1 MMEVRKEVK
10 VTQDLYYDYTQKV
23 EVIFLEVRIK
33 LEKVTYLQYH
43 LTTAGCFM
51 MDSFTQIISSDSINN
66 SMKLQDNYTVN
77 TPSIESEGKAHIYPV
92 SHSRDEL

>member
-33 LEKVTYLQYH
+33 LEKVTYLRP
-43 LTTAGCFM
+43 T
-51 MDSFTQIISSDSINN
+51 
-66 SMKLQDNYTVN
+66 LQLLFCLKFSGLQARKYC
-77 TPSIESEGKAHIYPV
+77 IQK
-92 SHSRDEL
+92 ELGVLRWM

>member
-10 VTQDLYYDYTQKV
+10 VTQDLYSDYIQKV
-23 EVIFLEVRIK
+23 EVTFLAVRIK

-51 MDSFTQIISSDSINN
+51 MYSFT
-66 SMKLQDNYTVN
+66 
-77 TPSIESEGKAHIYPV
+77 
-92 SHSRDEL
+92 